1 MYDAVPL
8 LPVLVPSV
16 ALVGA
21 CLLLVSH
28 RRGQLT
34 PTGALLRLAACVYGA
49 GIAANT
55 VFPIYLG
62 KPASTTSWTTSWT
75 TKVDL
80 VPLVDYEPVDAVTN
94 VVVFLPLG
102 VVLAVLVGRSAPWRV
117 VVVATAVSL
126 GIELTQLLTAV
137 TLGGGHV
144 ADVDDLL
151 CNVLGACL
159 GLGLVL
165 ALQDLRRRRVTA
177 APQPPQP
184 PSAARRT
191 GSPPGRRG

>member
-8 LPVLVPSV
+8 LPVLVPSA

-21 CLLLVSH
+21 CLLLVLH
-28 RRGQLT
+28 RRRQLT
-34 PTGALLRLAACVYGA
+34 PARALLALAACVYGA
-49 GIAANT
+49 GIVANT

-62 KPASTTSWTTSWT
+62 KPASTTSWTT
-75 TKVDL
+75 KVDL
-80 VPLVDYEPVDAVTN
+80 VPLVGYEPVDAVTN

-117 VVVATAVSL
+117 VVVATAMSL

-165 ALQDLRRRRVTA
+165 ALQDLCRRGVTA
-177 APQPPQP
+177 APPPPQP

-191 GSPPGRRG
+191 GSPPGRRR